1 MSQHKF
7 DVEDSMQPSR
17 LNVAG
22 NDVIETERGGDNSDQ
37 IEYWMK
43 LHAGWLKIK
52 TSI

>member
-1 MSQHKF
+1 
-7 DVEDSMQPSR
+7 MQPSR

-22 NDVIETERGGDNSDQ
+22 NDVIEMERGGNNSDK

-43 LHAGWLKIK
+43 PETWLWMKLHAVWLKIK